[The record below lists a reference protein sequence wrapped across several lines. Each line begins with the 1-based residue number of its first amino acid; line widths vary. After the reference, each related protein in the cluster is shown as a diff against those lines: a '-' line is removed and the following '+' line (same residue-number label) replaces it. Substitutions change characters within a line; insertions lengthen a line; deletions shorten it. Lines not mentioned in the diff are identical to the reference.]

1 MKIIKQTEL
10 STKDKIQ
17 IFELWNNEYPEK
29 LVYHTLEDFENYL
42 DNLTQKTHYLL
53 LNSEGNI
60 EGWAITFI
68 RENEKWFAII
78 ISEKLHGRSL
88 GTMMI
93 NKLKQDKAIL
103 NGWVIDHDLDKKAN
117 GCYYKSPIGFYKK
130 SGFKI
135 LPEIRLELEI
145 MSAVKFKWNKL
156 KCD

>member
-29 LVYHTLEDFENYL
+29 LVYHTLEAFENYL

-68 RENEKWFAII
+68 RENEKWFSII

-93 NKLKQDKAIL
+93 NKLKEDK
-103 NGWVIDHDLDKKAN
+103 VT
-117 GCYYKSPIGFYKK
+117 
-130 SGFKI
+130 
-135 LPEIRLELEI
+135 
-145 MSAVKFKWNKL
+145 
-156 KCD
+156 